1 MKYTERVMSIVK
13 DAMRQ
18 QDSLNR
24 QIAELEAQ
32 YMQYEAISGQEFRE
46 RMDDLHRQQTT
57 VLANA
62 SQQLQEVNSQYVAT
76 VEKSEDAQTMEE
88 KIRQFEEYITAA
100 NNTLRYPQGL
110 QAVLFNDGK
119 LTPQCCTEN
128 E

>member
-1 MKYTERVMSIVK
+1 MKYTEKVMNIVK
-13 DAMRQ
+13 DAMHQ
-18 QDSLNR
+18 QDSLNS
-24 QIAELEAQ
+24 QIVELEAQ

-46 RMDDLHRQQTT
+46 RMDDLRRQQTD

-88 KIRQFEEYITAA
+88 KIRQFKEYITAA
-100 NNTLRYPQGL
+100 NNTLQYPQGL
-110 QAVLFNDGK
+110 QAALFNADK
-119 LTPQCCTEN
+119 LTPQCCTES

>member
-1 MKYTERVMSIVK
+1 MKYTEKVMNIVK
-13 DAMRQ
+13 DAMHQ
-18 QDSLNR
+18 QDSLNS
-24 QIAELEAQ
+24 QIVELEAQ

-46 RMDDLHRQQTT
+46 RMDDLRRQQTD

-88 KIRQFEEYITAA
+88 KNRQFKEYITAA

-110 QAVLFNDGK
+110 QAALFNDDK
-119 LTPQCCTEN
+119 LTPQCCTES

>member
-1 MKYTERVMSIVK
+1 MKYTEKVMSIVK
-13 DAMRQ
+13 DAMHQ
-18 QDSLNR
+18 KEQLNS
-24 QIAELEAQ
+24 QIIVLEVQ
-32 YMQYEAISGQEFRE
+32 YLQHEAISGQEFRE
-46 RMDDLHRQQTT
+46 RMDDLHRQQTD

-100 NNTLRYPQGL
+100 NNALRHPQGL
-110 QAVLFNDGK
+110 QAVTFNDGK
-119 LTPQCCTEN
+119 LTPKCCTES